1 MILMQDCGQLDLLY
15 LSNRWSTLYLLSLRC
30 LLALPRQLQRL
41 MRLYLQGPSQAKFG
55 PENKNNVIWRSLSDL
70 HSAACLLGTIALG
83 YSLFTYA
90 KSNILHEEE
99 GRELFG
105 LVIIA
110 VWMRLC
116 RNSAKNPMGG
126 MCLMGAVT
134 LSFFPFV
141 SWLYIYMNSEM
152 RSSWPTHCKTVI

>member
-1 MILMQDCGQLDLLY
+1 MILMQDCGQ
-15 LSNRWSTLYLLSLRC
+15 WSTLYLLSLRC